1 MDHLYEALEEE
12 WEKVLIGPNRDDML
26 EARLARKYGG
36 LRWLDQDNCYCV
48 CEAHPD
54 RMFFQKRRGNNKY
67 LIFATYQGYDLTK
80 QPDQQLEKYDAWK
93 KSDYDFY
100 DEVIKYYEDSNEA
113 KCYKKGQECDS
124 ESDEE

>member
-1 MDHLYEALEEE
+1 
-12 WEKVLIGPNRDDML
+12 
-26 EARLARKYGG
+26 
-36 LRWLDQDNCYCV
+36 
-48 CEAHPD
+48 
-54 RMFFQKRRGNNKY
+54 MFFQKRRGNNKY

-124 ESDEE
+124 ESDEEWRKGGVKYKLSNVVHTYHHLLVLE